1 MIGNW
6 SNKIGF
12 ILLITYYLTIN
23 NEKVDFYL
31 LTQKVFYY
39 VSLKEQVKKQYLK
52 YNFSFGLNV

>member
-52 YNFSFGLNV
+52 YHFSFGLNV

>member
-39 VSLKEQVKKQYLK
+39 VSLEEQVKKTIFK
-52 YNFSFGLNV
+52 I